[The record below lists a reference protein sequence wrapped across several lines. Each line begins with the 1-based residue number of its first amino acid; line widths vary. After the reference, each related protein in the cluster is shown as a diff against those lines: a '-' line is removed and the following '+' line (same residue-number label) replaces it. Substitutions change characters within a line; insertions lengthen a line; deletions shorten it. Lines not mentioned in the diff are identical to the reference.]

1 MEKLP
6 QFNDCNSL
14 PVTYEHLYRTS
25 ISPNERPLP
34 NPNPNPDV
42 FIKSAK
48 LSQLLL
54 HDAKKVV
61 DTFANS
67 QPFAK
72 SLMTAAQASN
82 KSVVTTMIRKIG
94 ISTVPDIHY
103 NPDGIRL
110 DFYSKTG
117 EDLGHVI
124 ISLKWRNL

>member
-6 QFNDCNSL
+6 QFNDCHLL
-14 PVTYEHLYRTS
+14 PVTYDHLYRTTVP
-25 ISPNERPLP
+25 PNERPLS
-34 NPNPNPDV
+34 NPNPDV

-54 HDAKKVV
+54 NDAKKVV
-61 DTFANS
+61 DTLANS

-72 SLMTAAQASN
+72 RLMTAAQASN

-94 ISTVPDIHY
+94 VNTVPDIHY

-110 DFYSKTG
+110 DFHSKTG

-124 ISLKWRNL
+124 ISLKWGNL